1 MLGAGLMGAQI
12 GAEYALAGFEV
23 VLVNRSSAAG
33 EGALERARAAI
44 RYLAGAALVDQERAA
59 SALKRLSSSDR
70 LEQAC
75 AGAEVVV
82 ESVAENLELKIEILA
97 RAAAAA
103 PAAILAS
110 NTSSI
115 PIAAMGAGSGAAE
128 RMIGTHYW
136 NPPTL
141 MPLVEVIAGPET
153 APAVVERVLGLL
165 TAMGK
170 EPVQVADI
178 PGFAWNRLQLAL
190 VREAVS
196 LVARG
201 AATPDA
207 IDLILRHGLGRR
219 WSQVGPFETMA
230 LGGRE
235 TFVGIARFLYP
246 ELDHELAPEAILA
259 VPAPPPEQLARARE
273 RRDAALARLL
283 LEDRQGRPS
292 ATESGL
298 TENR

>member
-1 MLGAGLMGAQI
+1 MAVLGAGLMGAQI

-23 VLVNRSSAAG
+23 VLVNRSPAAG
-33 EGALERARAAI
+33 EGALERARSAI
-44 RYLAGAALVDQERAA
+44 RYLAAAALVDQERAA
-59 SALKRLSSSDR
+59 QALKRIGFSDR
-70 LEQAC
+70 LEEAC

-82 ESVAENLELKIEILA
+82 ESVAENLELKIEVLA

-115 PIAAMGAGSGAAE
+115 PIEAMGAGTGAGE

-141 MPLVEVIAGPET
+141 MPLVEVIPGPAT
-153 APAVVERVLGLL
+153 APEVVERVLALL
-165 TAMGK
+165 AAMGK
-170 EPVQVADI
+170 EPVRVADI

-201 AATPDA
+201 AATPEA

-235 TFVGIARFLYP
+235 TFVRIAGFLYP
-246 ELDHELAPEAILA
+246 ELDHGLAPEAILE
-259 VPAPPPEQLARARE
+259 VPPPPPEQLARARE
-273 RRDAALARLL
+273 RRDAALVRFL
-283 LEDRQGRPS
+283 LEDRKGRSEPPDP
-292 ATESGL
+292 G
-298 TENR
+298 